1 MFTAITLGLV
11 YLGGAFAYG
20 AIASHAIAQGAA
32 PAWFVVGAVVL
43 YFGIPAIATACW
55 FSIAW
60 AWRAPRAPAQR
71 IGLAATVALCFNEAR
86 AITRNGP
93 RMAFWWWRLRDPSPA
108 PAAVPI
114 LLLHGVLCNGAAWR
128 DWISRLAARGLGPVY
143 TLSYGP
149 PFASIDWFVEQA
161 AAKIDAI
168 LAATGARKV
177 ALVGHSMGGLVARAY
192 LRRHGVAKV
201 HCLVTIGTP
210 HHGSMHAWIFPGT
223 CLAQMR
229 PGSTWLAEL
238 NRDESTPPPVPV
250 VSLWS
255 WHDSMVAPQTSSRLA
270 GAANIELTGIGHNA
284 LLGDPQVFA
293 LVADELKKMARE
305 AAPEPAREHAVAAA
319 RAG

>member
-1 MFTAITLGLV
+1 
-11 YLGGAFAYG
+11 
-20 AIASHAIAQGAA
+20 
-32 PAWFVVGAVVL
+32 
-43 YFGIPAIATACW
+43 
-55 FSIAW
+55 
-60 AWRAPRAPAQR
+60 
-71 IGLAATVALCFNEAR
+71 
-86 AITRNGP
+86 
-93 RMAFWWWRLRDPSPA
+93 
-108 PAAVPI
+108 
-114 LLLHGVLCNGAAWR
+114 
-128 DWISRLAARGLGPVY
+128 
-143 TLSYGP
+143 LSYGP

-255 WHDSMVAPQTSSRLA
+255 WHDSMVAPQTSSRPA
-270 GAANIELTGIGHNA
+270 GAAQDRSHGERAQRPAWRSAG
-284 LLGDPQVFA
+284 VR
-293 LVADELKKMARE
+293 AR
-305 AAPEPAREHAVAAA
+305 RG
-319 RAG
+319 RAKEDGSRGGT